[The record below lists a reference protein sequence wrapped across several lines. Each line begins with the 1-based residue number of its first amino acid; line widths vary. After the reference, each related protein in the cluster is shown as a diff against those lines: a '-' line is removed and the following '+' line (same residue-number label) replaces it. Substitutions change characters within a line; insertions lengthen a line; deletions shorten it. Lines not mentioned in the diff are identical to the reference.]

1 MKVSKKD
8 LLENMVNYDRWYDKF
23 DREFTT
29 VLNTH
34 TLKKKKWLRGIQKP
48 HIKKI
53 LRHEIMNRS
62 KLKNKANKTKNPSD
76 IKNYKKQRDYVVQLN
91 EQAKL
96 EYFNNFDS
104 SQGSKPFSV
113 KCKPY
118 FSN

>member
-1 MKVSKKD
+1 
-8 LLENMVNYDRWYDKF
+8 MVAK
-23 DREFTT
+23 
-29 VLNTH
+29 
-34 TLKKKKWLRGIQKP
+34 TLK
-48 HIKKI
+48 
-53 LRHEIMNRS
+53 HEIMKRS

-91 EQAKL
+91 EKAKL